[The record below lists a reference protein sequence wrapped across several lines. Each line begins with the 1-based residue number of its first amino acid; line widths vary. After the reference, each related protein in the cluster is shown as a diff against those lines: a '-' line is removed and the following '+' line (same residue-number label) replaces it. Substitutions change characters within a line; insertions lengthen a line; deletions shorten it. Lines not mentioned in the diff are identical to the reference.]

1 MDQSDVVTR
10 PEIGRHHF
18 LRDPDAFDRE
28 IRYFVPCQ
36 AEILDS
42 LLESTLLMES
52 DYSPILEL
60 GCRTGILSS
69 RLLEEKPYVKL
80 TAVDQDPAMLLA
92 CKERLGRA
100 ADWVET
106 ERRSIPRYSRQGAF
120 DYVLSN
126 LALNFLESP
135 EDKES
140 VCRNAFWSLKRGGDL
155 RLLRNARGWRV
166 GGRKHA
172 LETMGAGRHGY
183 GRPAAGHP
191 GLAPESTLGLRS
203 GVPGNVA
210 GVAARRRI
218 HSQRGRLVRDDLR
231 DLLGQEARR
240 RGPEACLR
248 PELTRQSS
256 SSALPFSF

>member
-10 PEIGRHHF
+10 PEVGRHHF

-100 ADWVET
+100 ADWVEA
-106 ERRSIPRYSRQGAF
+106 ERRSIPRYSRQAAF

-140 VCRNAFWSLKRGGDL
+140 VCRNAFWSLKPGGVFAFSVMLD
-155 RLLRNARGWRV
+155 V
-166 GGRKHA
+166 GASEAGSMLWKQWERDVMG
-172 LETMGAGRHGY
+172 MGARRQDIQEWHLNH
-183 GRPAAGHP
+183 RPAYAPVPQQTWLEWLREAGF
-191 GLAPESTLGLRS
+191 
-203 GVPGNVA
+203 
-210 GVAARRRI
+210 I
-218 HSQRGRLVRDDLR
+218 HSELVWCETIFGTFWAKKPAD
-231 DLLGQEARR
+231 A
-240 RGPEACLR
+240 GPHRAAG
-248 PELTRQSS
+248 PT
-256 SSALPFSF
+256 

>member
-1 MDQSDVVTR
+1 
-10 PEIGRHHF
+10 
-18 LRDPDAFDRE
+18 
-28 IRYFVPCQ
+28 
-36 AEILDS
+36 
-42 LLESTLLMES
+42 MES

-140 VCRNAFWSLKRGGDL
+140 VCRNAFWSLKRGGIFAFSVML
-155 RLLRNARGWRV
+155 EV
-166 GGRKHA
+166 GASEAGSMLWKQWERDVMA
-172 LETMGAGRHGY
+172 MGARRQDIQDWHLNQRSAY
-183 GRPAAGHP
+183 APVSQETWLEWLRDAGF
-191 GLAPESTLGLRS
+191 
-203 GVPGNVA
+203 
-210 GVAARRRI
+210 I
-218 HSQRGRLVRDDLR
+218 HSEVVWCETIFGTFWAKKPAD
-231 DLLGQEARR
+231 G
-240 RGPEACLR
+240 GPRHASG
-248 PELTRQSS
+248 PS
-256 SSALPFSF
+256 

>member
-10 PEIGRHHF
+10 PETGRHHF
-18 LRDPDAFDRE
+18 LRDPEAFDRE
-28 IRYFVPCQ
+28 LRYFVPCQ

-140 VCRNAFWSLKRGGDL
+140 VCRNAFWSLKPGGIFAFSVMLD
-155 RLLRNARGWRV
+155 V
-166 GGRKHA
+166 GSSEAGSMLWKQWERDVMG
-172 LETMGAGRHGY
+172 MGARRQDIQEWHLNQ
-183 GRPAAGHP
+183 RPAYAPVSQQTWQEWLREAGFIHSELVWCETIFGTFWAKKP
-191 GLAPESTLGLRS
+191 ADVG
-203 GVPGNVA
+203 
-210 GVAARRRI
+210 ARRA
-218 HSQRGRLVRDDLR
+218 SV
-231 DLLGQEARR
+231 
-240 RGPEACLR
+240 P
-248 PELTRQSS
+248 S
-256 SSALPFSF
+256 

>member
-140 VCRNAFWSLKRGGDL
+140 VCRNAFWSLKPGGIFAFSVML
-155 RLLRNARGWRV
+155 EV
-166 GGRKHA
+166 GTSEAGSMLWKQWERDVMG
-172 LETMGAGRHGY
+172 MGARRQDIQDWHLNQRSAY
-183 GRPAAGHP
+183 APVSQETWLEWLRDAGF
-191 GLAPESTLGLRS
+191 
-203 GVPGNVA
+203 
-210 GVAARRRI
+210 I
-218 HSQRGRLVRDDLR
+218 HSEVVWCETIFGTFWAKKPAD
-231 DLLGQEARR
+231 G
-240 RGPEACLR
+240 GPRHASG
-248 PELTRQSS
+248 PS
-256 SSALPFSF
+256 

>member
-10 PEIGRHHF
+10 PEVGRHHF

-100 ADWVET
+100 ADWVEA
-106 ERRSIPRYSRQGAF
+106 ERRSIPRYSRQAAF

-140 VCRNAFWSLKRGGDL
+140 VCRNAFWSLKPGGVFAFSVMLD
-155 RLLRNARGWRV
+155 V
-166 GGRKHA
+166 GASEAGSMLWKQWERDVMG
-172 LETMGAGRHGY
+172 MGARRQDIQEWHLNN
-183 GRPAAGHP
+183 RPAYAPVPQQTWLKWLREAGF
-191 GLAPESTLGLRS
+191 
-203 GVPGNVA
+203 
-210 GVAARRRI
+210 I
-218 HSQRGRLVRDDLR
+218 HSELVWCETIFGTFWAKKPAD
-231 DLLGQEARR
+231 A
-240 RGPEACLR
+240 GPHRAAG
-248 PELTRQSS
+248 PT
-256 SSALPFSF
+256 